1 MVEDVRSRNI
11 QSTIVI
17 VDEDETPIQNNNDN
31 KDLGMLKVDEL
42 SKKKSISRK
51 KRNNMQKKN
60 LSTELTDT
68 NKEVVEE
75 VLATEQ
81 SVKPSQGE
89 DLLSKNEDKEKLDIQ
104 EKLKKS
110 IKRTSRANQPIEF
123 TDSAFGFPL
132 PPPSQST
139 LVMLDYRFPVHV
151 ERAIYRL
158 SHLKL
163 ANPKRSLR
171 EQVLLS
177 NFMYAYLNL
186 VDHTLHLEQ
195 QNMSSEDGDQME
207 RDDDEEEEMTDTDEK
222 DMIFGES
229 NIADDDDLIPEEA
242 NGDSIGINLDMDGLH
257 RKQHHQ
263 SGIEV

>member
-1 MVEDVRSRNI
+1 M
-11 QSTIVI
+11 
-17 VDEDETPIQNNNDN
+17 
-31 KDLGMLKVDEL
+31 
-42 SKKKSISRK
+42 
-51 KRNNMQKKN
+51 
-60 LSTELTDT
+60 
-68 NKEVVEE
+68 
-75 VLATEQ
+75 
-81 SVKPSQGE
+81 
-89 DLLSKNEDKEKLDIQ
+89 
-104 EKLKKS
+104 
-110 IKRTSRANQPIEF
+110 
-123 TDSAFGFPL
+123 
-132 PPPSQST
+132 
-139 LVMLDYRFPVHV
+139 MLDYRFPVHV

>member
-1 MVEDVRSRNI
+1 
-11 QSTIVI
+11 
-17 VDEDETPIQNNNDN
+17 
-31 KDLGMLKVDEL
+31 
-42 SKKKSISRK
+42 
-51 KRNNMQKKN
+51 MQKKN

-75 VLATEQ
+75 VLAIEQ